1 MITLKLVFGYT
12 KSDTLPSPLPT
23 ASTID
28 FNSFVSDDGEPRGG
42 TKWTRM
48 LNKNIIYTKLPT
60 EEDTDGGF
68 GYDLGFTEDTFT
80 FSITTFD
87 YDEMDKIFTLA
98 KTINATN
105 GTIHGVLLF
114 HSKTYNVIVRTV
126 QSTGLPGGNRC
137 NVTLTCTVVG
147 DF

>member
-1 MITLKLVFGYT
+1 
-12 KSDTLPSPLPT
+12 
-23 ASTID
+23 
-28 FNSFVSDDGEPRGG
+28 
-42 TKWTRM
+42 M
-48 LNKNIIYTKLPT
+48 LNKNIVYTKLPT

-114 HSKTYNVIVRTV
+114 HSKTYNVIVRTGAINW
-126 QSTGLPGGNRC
+126 TARW
-137 NVTLTCTVVG
+137 
-147 DF
+147 